1 LSGAGSIGSGFTL
14 DRFQVEAI
22 EAIEA
27 GLSVLVAAPTGSG
40 KTVVAEHAVRR
51 AADAGR
57 KAFYTTPIKALSNQ
71 KFTDLVA
78 EHGADRVGLLTGDNA
93 VNGDAPIVVMTTEV
107 LRNMIY
113 AGSPALTGLGVVVLD
128 EVHYLQDPYRGP
140 VWEEVIIHLPREVA
154 LVCLSATVSN
164 ADELAAWIGEVRGP
178 TATVVEERRPV
189 ELTNLYVAHDRA
201 NRQLFVVPTLAG
213 GRPNPAG
220 ERLDADLPLKGRP
233 QRGRPR
239 RRFATPRRIEMVEY
253 LAAEDQLPAIYFIFS
268 RAGCDEAAMNLLDSG
283 VRLTSPDERSQI
295 RAIAEDRTA
304 TLSDGDLDVLGYDR
318 WLAALELGIAAHH
331 AGMVPPFKEAVEA
344 CFVKGLVKCVFAT
357 ETLALGIN
365 MPARSVV
372 IEQLSK
378 FTGDHHELLTPAEYT
393 QLTGRAGRRGIDTE
407 GHAFVCW
414 SPFVPFDQVAA
425 LALSRRF
432 ALTSSFRPTY
442 NMTANLVRR
451 YDPEDAH
458 RLLNRSFAQFQSN
471 RSVVSLEGRRENR
484 AALLEQYR
492 GAASCERG
500 SVEEYRQLLRADEQA
515 RRGTTDRRAVDMA
528 LLKVRPG
535 DVIMRDGERL
545 AVLSVAH
552 RGPNRMRVHAIGEKG
567 RSVSIESR
575 DFTEPPLRIGE
586 VAMPEP
592 FNPNNRSFQQEVVR
606 QLRRLP
612 AGRSGGAGR
621 RRPRPEPKA
630 PQHPVAG
637 CPDRAAH
644 VRASVQVERIERE
657 LADLDRRIGSSA
669 GSVARRFDAVL
680 GLLEGWGFVRDW
692 ALTDRGELL
701 VRTYHESD
709 LLLAEAVARGLFDD
723 LDPPAVAA
731 LASCVTYEHRS
742 RIPAPPPWFPS
753 ADVRGRFERLERIGR
768 DLQAAERAADLPETR
783 LPDPTFA
790 ALAHAWASGT
800 DLATVLDDEDL
811 SGGDFVRNVRQLIDL
826 LRQLAGSAPERA
838 TRVAADLAADALF
851 RGVVA
856 ASSLIGSGVDDDEPI
871 GPDDAPE
878 S

>member
-1 LSGAGSIGSGFTL
+1 
-14 DRFQVEAI
+14 
-22 EAIEA
+22 
-27 GLSVLVAAPTGSG
+27 
-40 KTVVAEHAVRR
+40 
-51 AADAGR
+51 
-57 KAFYTTPIKALSNQ
+57 
-71 KFTDLVA
+71 
-78 EHGADRVGLLTGDNA
+78 
-93 VNGDAPIVVMTTEV
+93 
-107 LRNMIY
+107 
-113 AGSPALTGLGVVVLD
+113 
-128 EVHYLQDPYRGP
+128 
-140 VWEEVIIHLPREVA
+140 
-154 LVCLSATVSN
+154 
-164 ADELAAWIGEVRGP
+164 
-178 TATVVEERRPV
+178 
-189 ELTNLYVAHDRA
+189 
-201 NRQLFVVPTLAG
+201 
-213 GRPNPAG
+213 
-220 ERLDADLPLKGRP
+220 
-233 QRGRPR
+233 
-239 RRFATPRRIEMVEY
+239 MVEY
-253 LAAEDQLPAIYFIFS
+253 LAAEDLLPAIYFVFS

-283 VRLTSPDERSQI
+283 VRLTVPEERRQI
-295 RAIAEDRTA
+295 RAIAEERTA

-344 CFVKGLVKCVFAT
+344 CFVRGLVKCVFAT

-414 SPFVPFDQVAA
+414 SPFVPFDQVAG

-451 YDPEDAH
+451 YDPDDAH

-471 RSVVSLEGRRENR
+471 RSVVSLESRRDAR
-484 AALLEQYR
+484 RKLLEQYR
-492 GAASCERG
+492 AASTCERG
-500 SVEEYRQLLRADEQA
+500 SVDEYRALLRADDQA
-515 RRGTTDRRAVDMA
+515 RRGASDRRAVDLA

-535 DVIMRDGERL
+535 DVIVRDGERL

-552 RGPNRMRVHAIGEKG
+552 RGPNRMRVHAIGTKG
-567 RSVSIESR
+567 RSFSIDSR
-575 DFTEPPLRIGE
+575 DFTEPPVRVGE
-586 VAMPEP
+586 VAMPVP

-612 AGRSGGAGR
+612 TGRSGPGR
-621 RRPRPEPKA
+621 RRPRVEAKA
-630 PQHPVAG
+630 PDHPVAS
-637 CPDRAAH
+637 CPDRATH
-644 VRASVQVERIERE
+644 VRAAVQVERIGRE

-692 ALTDRGELL
+692 SLTDRGELL

-742 RIPAPPPWFPS
+742 RIPPPPPWFPS
-753 ADVRGRFERLERIGR
+753 PDVRARFEQLERIGR

-790 ALAHAWASGT
+790 GLAHAWASGT

-826 LRQLAGSAPERA
+826 LRQLAGSAPQGA
-838 TRVAADLAADALF
+838 TRRAADAAADGLF

-856 ASSLIGSGVDDDEPI
+856 ASSLIGSGVDDDEPLS
-871 GPDDAPE
+871 PDD
-878 S
+878 